1 MKKKIT
7 DKLGVK
13 KKKKILN
20 KKNLQK
26 ILLNLLL
33 FGPGAICTDIFYR
46 IYLRSFEFT

>member
-7 DKLGVK
+7 DKLGV